1 MVTECYNTCFVLRDG
16 DKHLLVDG
24 GGGNTLLAQLKH
36 AGFDW
41 MDMSEIFVTH
51 KHVDHIMG
59 IVWMIRMI
67 CQHMK
72 QGQYEG
78 EVTIYGHEEVI
89 RILKEM
95 AEMLYPK
102 KQTCYIGDRLH
113 LVVVEDGEERTLMGH
128 KTTFFDIQSTKAKQF
143 GFCMDMGN
151 GEKFTCCGDEPYN
164 ECEKK
169 YAENS
174 KWLLH
179 EAFCLFDQADRF
191 HPYEKHHSTAKDASE
206 LAEQLGVQNLIRI
219 GTAGAFTDELALGDI
234 FVALA
239 ASTDSNYQ
247 HAFDLPG
254 QYSPSASWALLT
266 KALAASSDTGIPF
279 KAGNVVTCD
288 VFYEFGDWWKKW
300 AQMGVQAVEME
311 TAALYMNAAYNHV
324 NALSMISISDNFVT
338 GAKSSVEER
347 QNSFTNMMKLA
358 LETAVK

>member
-1 MVTECYNTCFVLRDG
+1 MSLHIAAKKGQIAESILLPGDPLRAEFIAENFLRGAEKYTDIR
-16 DKHLLVDG
+16 
-24 GGGNTLLAQLKH
+24 NMY
-36 AGFDW
+36 GFTGTYKGVPVSVQGTG
-41 MDMSEIFVTH
+41 MGMPS
-51 KHVDHIMG
+51 MG
-59 IVWMIRMI
+59 IYYW
-67 CQHMK
+67 
-72 QGQYEG
+72 
-78 EVTIYGHEEVI
+78 
-89 RILKEM
+89 
-95 AEMLYPK
+95 
-102 KQTCYIGDRLH
+102 
-113 LVVVEDGEERTLMGH
+113 
-128 KTTFFDIQSTKAKQF
+128 
-143 GFCMDMGN
+143 
-151 GEKFTCCGDEPYN
+151 
-164 ECEKK
+164 
-169 YAENS
+169 
-174 KWLLH
+174 
-179 EAFCLFDQADRF
+179 
-191 HPYEKHHSTAKDASE
+191 E
-206 LAEQLGVQNLIRI
+206 LITEYGVQNLIRI

-254 QYSPSASWALLT
+254 QYSPSVSWELLT
-266 KALAASSDTGIPF
+266 KALAASSDTAIPF